1 MKKIVT
7 IILMAI
13 VAIIA
18 VSILAINGKD
28 IFNVTIEGMDYI
40 VYVTAIIA
48 GTIVLF
54 VITRELI
61 TWYFKVNQRV
71 DLLENILEELK
82 ELNR

>member
-18 VSILAINGKD
+18 VSFLAINGKD